1 MNLWEKVRVPAGLQ
15 RYKQNLLL
23 IPANVIKGSVGLQQ
37 FERSLSDAQQGK
49 QGTSMTLRNIKQRYT
64 LALGNIM
71 KNIMLNTQQFKNS
84 KQLMKT
90 IKQLQLINTN
100 KQLQLQFK

>member
-1 MNLWEKVRVPAGLQ
+1 
-15 RYKQNLLL
+15 
-23 IPANVIKGSVGLQQ
+23 
-37 FERSLSDAQQGK
+37 
-49 QGTSMTLRNIKQRYT
+49 MTLRNIKQRYT